1 VSAAATPRILRIMPR
16 EMRMMSER
24 ILSQTGMPAGFVLA
38 ITDLPMYSQVMG
50 LGGLAHLLAR
60 FERLKVADPGN
71 IAIADETDDG
81 MTVDCGGEHAWV
93 AIPSLID
100 LMREQVARTG
110 TASLA
115 ITRAGDAAELALAGG
130 FGKRFGLAVSYREHA
145 SPTLEASPLA
155 GDRHQ
160 DPVLR
165 DALENGAFV
174 PEDLWWRF
182 YDLAKKALATDT
194 VVSRRHAG
202 PVMVT
207 EDGKV
212 VGRLDN
218 DDDTDI
224 EFLMNPQAG
233 GD

>member
-1 VSAAATPRILRIMPR
+1 
-16 EMRMMSER
+16 
-24 ILSQTGMPAGFVLA
+24 
-38 ITDLPMYSQVMG
+38 MYSQMTG
-50 LGGLAHLLAR
+50 LGGLAHLLDR
-60 FERLKVADPGN
+60 FERLKVADPGT
-71 IAIADETDDG
+71 IAVVDETDGG

-100 LMREQVARTG
+100 LMREQVACTG
-110 TASLA
+110 TAMIE
-115 ITRAGDAAELALAGG
+115 ITRAGDAAELALAES
-130 FGKRFGLAVSYREHA
+130 FGKRFGLDVGFRDSIGPR
-145 SPTLEASPLA
+145 LEARSLA
-155 GDRHQ
+155 GDRNP

-165 DALENGAFV
+165 NALENGALV

-182 YDLAKKALATDT
+182 YDLARKALATDT

-212 VGRLDN
+212 IGRLDN